1 MIAFIKSTLMM
12 MWIAV
17 AILGLQAMASIVFI
31 LICEVLAWIINKIY
45 RG

>member
-17 AILGLQAMASIVFI
+17 AILGLLAAVSVGFI
-31 LICEVLAWIINKIY
+31 LICEVLTWIINKTY